1 MEKREKGGIDRVM
14 KNKEKNKTRR
24 EAEDHAHAQE
34 LTLNTYLRDR
44 VRELWYMYMYS
55 GNWLILTPETWTHHL
70 KDVLPCIDAL
80 TTELRTPHYSLHCF

>member
-34 LTLNTYLRDR
+34 LTLNTYPRDR
-44 VRELWYMYMYS
+44 VRELWYMYS